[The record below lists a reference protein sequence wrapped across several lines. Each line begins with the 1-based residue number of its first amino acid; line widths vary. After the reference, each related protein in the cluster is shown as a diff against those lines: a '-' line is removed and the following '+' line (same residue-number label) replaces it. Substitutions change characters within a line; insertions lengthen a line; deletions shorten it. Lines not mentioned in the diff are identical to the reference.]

1 MSKQVK
7 GIIIR
12 GYKDRLNGVDD
23 AALISIRGLK
33 AIDTTK
39 IRSSMRKKNIKIT
52 VMRNALASKAFE
64 GSKLTGLEDLMKEA
78 NALCYGGNSV
88 VEVAREL
95 VKLIEEFPTLEL
107 KGAILDG
114 DLFAGAKGVKE
125 LSKYPTRE
133 EGIAQVV
140 TLVVSPAKKLLGQI
154 KGPGAGV
161 AGIVKAIETKLEKGE
176 AIAKMAG

>member
-7 GIIIR
+7 GMIIR
-12 GYKDRLNGVDD
+12 SYKDRLGDTQD
-23 AALISIRGLK
+23 ATLISIRGLK

-39 IRSSMRKKNIKIT
+39 IRSTLRKKNISIS
-52 VMRNALASKAFE
+52 VIRNSLASKVFE
-64 GSKLTGLEDLMKEA
+64 GTGLSGLEPLLKEA

-95 VKLIEEFPTLEL
+95 VALIEQFPTLEV

-114 DLFAGAKGVKE
+114 ELFTGAKGVKE

-133 EGIAQVV
+133 EGIAQIV
-140 TLVVSPAKKLLGQI
+140 TLIVSPAKKLMAQI
-154 KGPGAGV
+154 KGPGSGV
-161 AGIVKAIETKLEKGE
+161 AGIIKAIETKLEKGE
-176 AIAKMAG
+176 AIAKVG